1 MKNLKKIYWTVVNF
15 GAKAKNTIENA
26 IEANQWLKDNSEITK
41 IILITSYYHLPS
53 ILIFEKKIKR
63 KLEVF
68 AIPAVEKVNLFEQP
82 IFHLKLITS
91 EYFKV
96 IFTLI
101 FVK

>member
-41 IILITSYYHLPS
+41 IILITSYYHLPRS

-68 AIPAVEKVNLFEQP
+68 AIPVRESKF
-82 IFHLKLITS
+82 I
-91 EYFKV
+91 
-96 IFTLI
+96 
-101 FVK
+101 